1 MFQVAMQGADFVF
14 HTASPFFREVTDP
27 QKQLIGPA
35 VNGTKN
41 VLLSVAKHKDT
52 IKRVVLTS
60 SFACEFSQPNCTMMP
75 EQVVLVYNPYL
86 QNPLFVICIT
96 LSQSGSHFNS
106 CKALCHAVNC
116 ALCPSYTMVNTLIAA
131 TS

>member
-1 MFQVAMQGADFVF
+1 MCSTPSVGCRLPFALQGADFVF

-41 VLLSVAKHKDT
+41 VLASVAKHKDT

-60 SFACEFSQPNCTMMP
+60 SFACECCWDMIVKLKSDLN
-75 EQVVLVYNPYL
+75 
-86 QNPLFVICIT
+86 I
-96 LSQSGSHFNS
+96 
-106 CKALCHAVNC
+106 
-116 ALCPSYTMVNTLIAA
+116 
-131 TS
+131 

>member
-1 MFQVAMQGADFVF
+1 MGTGHEQCELFDSILYAHHDASQLIPLCLQGVDYVF

-41 VLLSVAKHKDT
+41 VLASVAKHKDT

-60 SFACEFSQPNCTMMP
+60 SFACKQPLNH
-75 EQVVLVYNPYL
+75 
-86 QNPLFVICIT
+86 
-96 LSQSGSHFNS
+96 SS
-106 CKALCHAVNC
+106 CLTTTCC
-116 ALCPSYTMVNTLIAA
+116 AC
-131 TS
+131 